1 MGQLLGLIVDD
12 GLPKLGVKES
22 PYCVGR
28 LASTLRAA
36 GRPLYLGAEDIEQR
50 RVRRCT
56 QAEVAQTMRDVQAG
70 WSARATAELERRRR
84 AGGISRYYPA
94 AREVWCPTRTL
105 LDVEAL
111 TCEVVRRQA
120 KAKALRAGKLIGK
133 KPTLKKWEFT
143 TPKRLDSVVLLD
155 VAGGRLRRRANVSLV
170 PADAS
175 ASARSRTCATAPT
188 TPRRTRRQKGSAL
201 ARERLEELRGGG
213 GRRRRWRAGR
223 RGGRGAVG
231 RATSARHVR
240 MDRSNWEACPFH
252 FPSNT
257 ISYNL
262 ILVLQ

>member
-28 LASTLRAA
+28 LALDGAA
-36 GRPLYLGAEDIEQR
+36 SGRSLPLYLGAEDIEQR

-170 PADAS
+170 PTDES
-175 ASARSRTCATAPT
+175 ASARSEDVRDGADNAEAYAAAEGLSPDE
-188 TPRRTRRQKGSAL
+188 
-201 ARERLEELRGGG
+201 ARERLEELLAEGVDVDGGG
-213 GRRRRWRAGR
+213 GL
-223 RGGRGAVG
+223 GGGEG
-231 RATSARHVR
+231 EGSGGES
-240 MDRSNWEACPFH
+240 DR
-252 FPSNT
+252 
-257 ISYNL
+257 
-262 ILVLQ
+262 